1 VALQAAGKLHDLCE
15 LVLIDCAIAVLKLLL
30 SGCLIFYHFNIYT
43 TKTGLQEFEELLTKA
58 QESDLT
64 LEQIERMFPFPLDGF
79 QRDAVEKTISGSSV
93 VVCAPTGA
101 GKTVIA
107 VAAAVPVLA
116 AGQRVIY
123 TTPLKALSNQKLYE
137 LQVRSAR
144 TPHLITSCIPV
155 LLV

>member
-1 VALQAAGKLHDLCE
+1 MWCQNVVIDALGM
-15 LVLIDCAIAVLKLLL
+15 
-30 SGCLIFYHFNIYT
+30 
-43 TKTGLQEFEELLTKA
+43 QEFEELMVQSQTENLNI
-58 QESDLT
+58 QH
-64 LEQIERMFPFPLDGF
+64 IERMFPFPLDGF
-79 QRDAVEKTISGSSV
+79 QKEAVEKSIDGKSV

-137 LQVRSAR
+137 LQVCSLF
-144 TPHLITSCIPV
+144 P
-155 LLV
+155 